1 MNSRHEQLLAIT
13 SALLGAYDPQR
24 LFTAVA
30 GHLRSIFPVT
40 TFGISYYDPRTDL
53 FTRGVAMTADGSIVS
68 LEPSPRSGT
77 ALESICAGGTAVL
90 LDEDQ
95 ARRALARF
103 VGLHTPVPGQ
113 PAAIVLLP
121 VYGREHNIL
130 AVAAGLNTDGYIYS
144 PDDLGFLDQLGT
156 QIGLAIENIQ
166 LHQENARLRMRLEA
180 EGQYLKEEIDRA
192 ADIGG
197 LIYASRA
204 MNEAMQQIQ
213 RAAPTDASVLLIGET
228 GTGKE
233 LFARTLHA
241 RSASAHR
248 PLVRV
253 NCGAIP
259 SGLIESTLFGH
270 EKGAF
275 TGAVNRHVGLF
286 EVADGG
292 TLFLDEIGELP
303 LDMQVKLLRVLQEGE
318 FTRVGGHESL
328 HVDVRIIAATNRAIE
343 EMVAAGTFRADLYY
357 RLAVVPI
364 AIPPL
369 RARREDIPL
378 LATAFVQKYAR
389 RFHKPVQQI
398 ARDALHRLE
407 QYPFPDNVRE
417 LENLVER
424 AVVLCD
430 GSVLTAE
437 HFPLPTTASSAT
449 PAHGG
454 AVSAAAAGTEPSNE
468 RERILT
474 ALRQANWIIEGA
486 RGAAKRL
493 GIKPSTLR
501 GRMSRLGIDRDAE
514 TAHPA

>member
-1 MNSRHEQLLAIT
+1 MNSRHEQLLAIA

-24 LFTAVA
+24 LFTTVA
-30 GHLRSIFPVT
+30 DHLRRLFPVEA
-40 TFGISYYDPRTDL
+40 FGISYYDHRTDT
-53 FTRGVAMTADGSIVS
+53 FMRGMALSPDGAMHS
-68 LEPSPRSGT
+68 LEPIPRSGT
-77 ALESICAGGTAVL
+77 PLEEICTTGKAVVLTHNQAVNALHRYIGIYVTEAV
-90 LDEDQ
+90 EDT
-95 ARRALARF
+95 
-103 VGLHTPVPGQ
+103 H
-113 PAAIVLLP
+113 IVVLP
-121 VYGREHNIL
+121 LYGREHNIL
-130 AVAAGLNTDGYIYS
+130 AVAAGVNSSAHEYT
-144 PDDLGFLDQLGT
+144 PDDLAFLDQLGI
-156 QIGLAIENIQ
+156 QIGLAIENVQ

-180 EGQYLKEEIDRA
+180 EGEYLKEEIDRQV
-192 ADIGG
+192 DVGG
-197 LIYASRA
+197 LIYASRP
-204 MNEAMQQIQ
+204 MMEAMQQID
-213 RAAPTDASVLLIGET
+213 RAAPTDVSVLLVGET

-328 HVDVRIIAATNRAIE
+328 HVDVRIIAATNRPIE
-343 EMVAAGTFRADLYY
+343 EMVAGGTFRADLYY

-364 AIPPL
+364 TIPPL
-369 RARREDIPL
+369 RDRREDIPL
-378 LATAFVQKYAR
+378 LATAFLQKYAR
-389 RFHKPVQQI
+389 RFHKPVRQI
-398 ARDALHRLE
+398 SRGALQKLE
-407 QYPFPDNVRE
+407 AYSFPGNVRE

-430 GSVLTAE
+430 DTVLQAG
-437 HFPLPTTASSAT
+437 HFPLPSTSA
-449 PAHGG
+449 PADTVHG
-454 AVSAAAAGTEPSNE
+454 ACRRT
-468 RERILT
+468 
-474 ALRQANWIIEGA
+474 
-486 RGAAKRL
+486 
-493 GIKPSTLR
+493 
-501 GRMSRLGIDRDAE
+501 
-514 TAHPA
+514 